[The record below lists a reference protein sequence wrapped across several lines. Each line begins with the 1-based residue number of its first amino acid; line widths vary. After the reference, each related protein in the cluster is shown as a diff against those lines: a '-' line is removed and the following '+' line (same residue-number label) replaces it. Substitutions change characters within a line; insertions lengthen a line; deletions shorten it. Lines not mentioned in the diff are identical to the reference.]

1 MLLKSLRKRI
11 RFLLNENVLLN
22 RDLIKKDRLINK
34 QNKELVKLRRLS
46 DLTSRK
52 LERITK
58 EKDKLLK
65 EKDEKI
71 QEQLEIIRRLNIKLY
86 NL

>member
-11 RFLLNENVLLN
+11 RFLLNENVSLN

-71 QEQLEIIRRLNIKLY
+71 QEQLDIIRRLNIKLY

>member
-11 RFLLNENVLLN
+11 RFLLNENVSLN

-52 LERITK
+52 LERITR

-71 QEQLEIIRRLNIKLY
+71 QEQLDIIRRLNIKLY

>member
-22 RDLIKKDRLINK
+22 RDLIRKDRLINK

-46 DLTSRK
+46 DLRGRK
-52 LERITK
+52 LERITR